1 MKISRFN
8 RFNRQRLRLPC
19 ALPVTAAILTAGSSL
34 LAPRKASAAGA
45 IPTVR
50 TNCIQFVVM
59 NPVTGRP
66 IPSAYVVAQRSGENG
81 KLVVLNTS
89 QQSLNPATMM
99 AVTSDAAVETIAL
112 APGQALRVAL
122 PSPPGR
128 SHSVPTSDIYIVVR
142 AALLL
147 RNETAPGVVT
157 THQQITQSAAATVGG
172 SVLEIT
178 KSEAG
183 VATDSSGQEHVRG
196 EHAEIAYVVDGVP
209 LPDTLSGRQGS
220 IVVLSTI
227 QDLQFLT
234 GSFPAEYGGQTAA
247 VLNINTLPPAQH
259 AHQDVALQA
268 GSYDTTNGDLTLQGP
283 LGRKAGYVLDF
294 GGTRTLNANDPQ
306 QPNNLTAHNT
316 GAGINEFAKLRFRP
330 TTANTFTIT
339 LSSSPNS
346 MQLNNRT
353 GLPSSYADVGQGFGF
368 LGLRNANGVLP
379 TLAAIHPGGLG
390 SGVIP
395 LPSQQSAGMA
405 ISQSEQNEFGVLEWQ
420 HRFNQQDH
428 SVLAVTFLHSGQNLY
443 NSNPAVNQS
452 ALPIDNSIEFNPT
465 VARNVHHVQFVG
477 SVTLPRKS
485 HRFKAGFLLDSQSGN
500 ESYNIIP
507 ASQLALDA
515 LAAAAPALAPAGSAQ
530 MTPGAGGTSTPA
542 LDVNGN
548 PVYNATGP
556 APVVNVHRS
565 GFYRAAY
572 LQDTWK
578 ESRRFTINYGLRYD
592 WFKQGQNL
600 GQPVVDTSFLS
611 PRFNFAYSP
620 DRLTSVRW
628 SYDRLFNFP
637 PIAQGSVVGQ
647 PIKPETL
654 DQIDFSVQ
662 REIARNQSLKLAY
675 YIKDIKNQVD
685 TGLLIPGSAIGL
697 YQSVNFQHG
706 GVHGFEL
713 SYDVSP
719 TGGHG
724 FGSYVNWSY
733 SLAAPAGLDNAGQPS
748 PQFNDHDQRN
758 TVDTGLS
765 YTWKSNADAS
775 IVFSYGS
782 GLTNSIVPP
791 SLLRTPNTDVDLH
804 LATSPKFL
812 WGHGSLALDIHNLM
826 DSRTV
831 INFQSGFSGTRFQNG
846 RTILVS
852 ATSHF

>member
-1 MKISRFN
+1 MGAV
-8 RFNRQRLRLPC
+8 P
-19 ALPVTAAILTAGSSL
+19 AAH
-34 LAPRKASAAGA
+34 AA
-45 IPTVR
+45 
-50 TNCIQFVVM
+50 CMQFVVM
-59 NPVTGRP
+59 NPATGAP
-66 IPSAYVVAQRSGENG
+66 LPAAYVVAQQSTHLN
-81 KLVVLNTS
+81 KAVVLDAAR
-89 QQSLNPATMM
+89 QSLNPFTMQ
-99 AVTSDAAVETIAL
+99 AAAAGEAVESIAL
-112 APGQALRVAL
+112 VPGEVLRV
-122 PSPPGR
+122 PMPPAAGG

-157 THQQITQSAAATVGG
+157 THQQITQSASATVGG

-247 VLNINTLPPAQH
+247 VLNIHTLPPARH
-259 AHQDVALQA
+259 AHQDLALQA

-294 GGTRTLNANDPQ
+294 GGTRTLNAQDPQ
-306 QPNNLTAHNT
+306 QPDNLTAHNT
-316 GAGINEFAKLRFRP
+316 GASINEFAKIRYRP
-330 TTANTFTIT
+330 TNDNTFTMT
-339 LSSSPNS
+339 LSNSPDS

-368 LGLRNANGVLP
+368 LGLRDANGVLP
-379 TLAAIHPGGLG
+379 PLAAINPGGLG
-390 SGVIP
+390 SAVIP
-395 LPSQQSAGMA
+395 LPSQQAAGMA

-420 HRFNQQDH
+420 HRFSHHDH

-443 NSNPAVNQS
+443 NNNPLVNQS

-477 SVTLPRKS
+477 SVTLPTKT

-507 ASQLALDA
+507 GSQLALDA
-515 LAAAAPALAPAGSAQ
+515 LAASAPALAPAGSEQ
-530 MTPGAGGTSTPA
+530 MTSGSGGTPTPV

-548 PVYNATGP
+548 PVYHATGP
-556 APVVNVHRS
+556 VPFVRVHRS

-578 ESRRFTINYGLRYD
+578 ESHRFTINYGLRYD
-592 WFKQGQNL
+592 WFKQAQNL
-600 GQPVVDTSFLS
+600 GQPVVNTSFLS

-706 GVHGFEL
+706 GVHGVEL

-719 TGGHG
+719 AGGHG
-724 FGSYVNWSY
+724 IGGYLNWSY
-733 SLAAPAGLDNAGQPS
+733 SLAAPAGLDNAGQPA

-758 TVDTGLS
+758 TVETGLS
-765 YTWKSNADAS
+765 YAWKNQANAAF
-775 IVFSYGS
+775 VFSYGS
-782 GLTNSIVPP
+782 GLANSIIPP
-791 SLLRTPNTDVDLH
+791 SLLRTPNTEVDLH

-812 WGHGSLALDIHNLM
+812 WGHGSLALDVQNLL

-852 ATSHF
+852 VTSHF